1 MRMHH
6 RSLTLPSSKSKECP
20 PWRSGA
26 LQVWQRKHS
35 LWKWNPSA
43 LSLSTT
49 NTRFLHAWHTS
60 PRLRANSFFKEG
72 WGQKKKKNNWSRL
85 CWLSMLKPTVIHVW
99 PTAIAKIAVHIQT
112 VVGTVFHNAV
122 CLIRFFNVINE
133 PEVISELIKHAKCR
147 SFEIASH
154 FL

>member
-1 MRMHH
+1 MRMHY
-6 RSLTLPSSKSKECP
+6 RPFTVPSSESKECP

-60 PRLRANSFFKEG
+60 PRLWGNSLFKEG
-72 WGQKKKKNNWSRL
+72 WGKKEKKKLVKIVSIKHVETYCNNN
-85 CWLSMLKPTVIHVW
+85 CQNY
-99 PTAIAKIAVHIQT
+99 AVYIQT
-112 VVGTVFHNAV
+112 VFTVFHNAV
-122 CLIRFFNVINE
+122 CLILIFTVINE
-133 PEVISELIKHAKCR
+133 PEVIPEVHLRSKHR
-147 SFEIASH
+147 SNFS
-154 FL
+154 FYTKLY